1 MADPSEAGGMLNDS
15 TMLAITGKAMVV
27 AVISLFFAVVCV
39 FLFHLYTRW
48 LHSRQR
54 GGGGRRPTTAGRS
67 HRIQEEERPAL
78 GRGLDPSVL
87 KTIPV
92 ITFGAKEV
100 KEEVE
105 CSVCLSLVCEGEKGK
120 VLPQCSHWFHGDCI
134 DMWFQSHSTCPL
146 CRNPVSEIPAEGK
159 SPVTGG
165 SLLGPCLREPPRGP
179 ISTQIPCS
187 SSSSSTSS
195 RPEGSLVID
204 IPREIVGEDD
214 EHKSSP
220 MATRLKSF
228 RRLLSM
234 GKRAGPSSPTSHLD
248 LEQGMKSQI

>member
-1 MADPSEAGGMLNDS
+1 MVDPTEAGGTLDDS
-15 TMLAITGKAMVV
+15 SMLAVTGKAMVA

-48 LHSRQR
+48 LRSSQR
-54 GGGGRRPTTAGRS
+54 GGGGRRPATAGRS
-67 HRIQEEERPAL
+67 HRRREEETPAL
-78 GRGLDPSVL
+78 RGGLDPSVL

-92 ITFGAKEV
+92 IAFGAKEV

-120 VLPQCSHWFHGDCI
+120 VLPQCNHWFHGDCI

-146 CRNPVSEIPAEGK
+146 CRNPVSEIPTEET
-159 SPVTGG
+159 SPAIGG
-165 SLLGPCLREPPRGP
+165 SLLGPCLQEPPSGP
-179 ISTQIPCS
+179 ISTQLPC
-187 SSSSSTSS
+187 SSSTSS

-234 GKRAGPSSPTSHLD
+234 GKRAGPSSPTNHLD